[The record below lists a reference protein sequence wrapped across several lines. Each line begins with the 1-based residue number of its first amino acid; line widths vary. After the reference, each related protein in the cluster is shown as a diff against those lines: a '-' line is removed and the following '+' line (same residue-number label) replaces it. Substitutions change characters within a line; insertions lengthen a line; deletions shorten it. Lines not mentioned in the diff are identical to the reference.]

1 MIAKAPAS
9 DGCEETAQERL
20 MTRHSPTMRLLA
32 IVFLGSASAPVIAQ
46 TAPTQPAVAP
56 DQANPTD
63 IIVTAQRRE
72 QSLLKVPLAISA
84 ISGQGLT
91 TKGITNSAQLATA
104 VPNLQ
109 V

>member
-1 MIAKAPAS
+1 
-9 DGCEETAQERL
+9 

-63 IIVTAQRRE
+63 IIVTAQRRAE
-72 QSLLKVPLAISA
+72 NLTSVPLSISA
-84 ISGQGLT
+84 QTGQTLAAT
-91 TKGITNSAQLATA
+91 GIKQLSEMKFNTPGFLPSNG
-104 VPNLQ
+104 VG
-109 V
+109 